1 MWGMTKPLLV
11 LLSVVL
17 NSAFVAAWLSHRLP
31 GENCASKLEA
41 CCIFNTV
48 QPTPEQREQML
59 PRLAEFRKRSQ
70 EQCQEINR
78 LRRELI
84 DLLEEARPDQQALAR
99 KQQEILEGQRKMQ
112 QMIVDELIEEK
123 SILKPEQQKKL
134 FELIRKRCG
143 CGSAGKEIG
152 LHEPPERE
160 PGDCRL
166 EFSRNHL
173 LAAHSTQRRS

>member
-31 GENCASKLEA
+31 GENCAGKLES
-41 CCIFNTV
+41 CCILSTV
-48 QPTPEQREQML
+48 EATPQQREQML
-59 PRLAEFRKRSQ
+59 PRLADFRKRSK

-84 DLLEEARPDQQALAR
+84 DLLEEDQPDRQAVAG

-112 QMIVDELIEEK
+112 QMIVDELLAEK
-123 SILKPEQQKKL
+123 SILKPEQQKKF

-143 CGSAGKEIG
+143 CGSGGKEIG

-166 EFSRNHL
+166 EFSRNQL

>member
-84 DLLEEARPDQQALAR
+84 DLLEEARPEQQALAR

-112 QMIVDELIEEK
+112 QMIVDELMEEK

-143 CGSAGKEIG
+143 CGSSGKEIG

-166 EFSRNHL
+166 EFSRN
-173 LAAHSTQRRS
+173 Q